1 MYCYT
6 HRSYYTGHCHHCC
19 HCCHAAPAP
28 TYWCSW
34 CQRYTH
40 TVHNH
45 HWVQP
50 TWPPPVVVT
59 PVRPVIICG
68 SQQRDRDTIHALA
81 G

>member
-6 HRSYYTGHCHHCC
+6 HRTYYTGHCHHCC
-19 HCCHAAPAP
+19 HCCGHVHMPVP
-28 TYWCSW
+28 QYWCNT

-40 TVHNH
+40 TLHNH
-45 HWVQP
+45 YHWIQP
-50 TWPPPVVVT
+50 F

-68 SQQRDRDTIHALA
+68 PQQRDQNTIRVLA

>member
-19 HCCHAAPAP
+19 HCCHATPAP
-28 TYWCSW
+28 TFWCSW

-45 HWVQP
+45 QHHWIQP
-50 TWPPPVVVT
+50 MWPPPVVH
-59 PVRPVIICG
+59 PVIICG
-68 SQQRDRDTIHALA
+68 SQQRDRTTIHALA